1 MKISELLNEVTIDN
15 EHGWGQVPMN
25 LNVEYRGLRVLMKPS
40 VFLKLAAELTGEPSQ
55 KVRDHIA
62 NQGSIGAPF
71 LEILIPKNWPLKQEA
86 WSNVDA
92 STQSIDR
99 PARVVG
105 HEGRNR
111 MLAVQQLEGD
121 DPIEVHLFF
130 RDEVRSRHL
139 TPEIVSELNHRLI
152 PERHKHPVYGPFFEV
167 F

>member
-71 LEILIPKNWPLKQEA
+71 WKFSYQKIGHSNKKLGQMWMQVLSQLIGRLEWWDMKVVIACWQCNSWKAMTQLKCTCSLEMKLEA
-86 WSNVDA
+86 D
-92 STQSIDR
+92 T
-99 PARVVG
+99 
-105 HEGRNR
+105 
-111 MLAVQQLEGD
+111 
-121 DPIEVHLFF
+121 
-130 RDEVRSRHL
+130 
-139 TPEIVSELNHRLI
+139 
-152 PERHKHPVYGPFFEV
+152 
-167 F
+167 